1 MKDIE
6 AEAVQASLKD
16 GSMDRALRVQELPVA
31 WHGLTGVATQR
42 MTQDETNYMIKL
54 IGVEAKAAEKGLEMH
69 EEMLGFPLYAI
80 LHNRLEAVGA
90 SDKISVP
97 LMAFCSI
104 ISKNPVDTVMW
115 AYTLNYMLVA
125 SKAEKL
131 TFEQFCNWFPWG
143 LPIETVKHDAWCAQK
158 GYRMKEKGIIEA
170 NSRVDNWVDNFSNWP
185 R

>member
-6 AEAVQASLKD
+6 AEAVQKALED
-16 GSMDRALRVQELPVA
+16 GSMDRALRVQELPIA

-54 IGVEAKAAEKGLEMH
+54 MGVEAEEKGPEMH
-69 EEMLGFPLYAI
+69 EEMLGFQLYAI
-80 LHNRLEAVGA
+80 LYNRLEAVGV

-104 ISKNPVDTVMW
+104 ISKNPGDSVMW
-115 AYTLNYMLVA
+115 AYTINYMLVA

-143 LPIETVKHDAWCAQK
+143 LPIETAKHDAWVAQK
-158 GYRMKEKGIIEA
+158 GFTMKEKGIIED

-185 R
+185 KNA